1 MEDKMVPTLH
11 AAATPAD
18 APADSPMAT
27 GANDPDS
34 PLIDSESA
42 ALLRC
47 WVQPIIARAASW
59 HALDSA
65 LALHGY
71 ALVFRRGRL
80 CLAHRQNGACICSMR
95 YLGTSLKE
103 LSARLGRPA
112 VRPLPGQ
119 PAAGVLCARPQG

>member
-1 MEDKMVPTLH
+1 MVPTLH
-11 AAATPAD
+11 ATAAEARPPVATA
-18 APADSPMAT
+18 MAN

-34 PLIDSESA
+34 PPIDSESA

-47 WVQPIIARAASW
+47 WVQPLIARATSW
-59 HALDSA
+59 DALERA

-71 ALVFRRGRL
+71 ALAFRRGRL
-80 CLAHRQNGACICSMR
+80 CLTRGQDGACICSMR
-95 YLGTSLKE
+95 YLGTSLRE

-119 PAAGVLCARPQG
+119 PAAGVLCPRPQG